1 MVALLAACVAESLTA
16 RLAESVTAW
25 LACCRVLVT
34 LLFTCWVAALVAPL
48 TAWLAELEIAWV
60 ALCCRLPTMLPSRE
74 VPDPVIACPTPL
86 SAVAVGLPACHSCM
100 VLGQVGVAA
109 VRFSPNT

>member
-25 LACCRVLVT
+25 LACCRVPVT

-100 VLGQVGVAA
+100 ALGQVGVAA